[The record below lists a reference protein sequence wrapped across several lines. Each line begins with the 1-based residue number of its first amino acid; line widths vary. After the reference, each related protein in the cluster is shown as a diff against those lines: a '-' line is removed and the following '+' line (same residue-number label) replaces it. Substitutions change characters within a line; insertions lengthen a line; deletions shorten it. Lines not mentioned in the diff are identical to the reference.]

1 MKEVYC
7 VVRNLA
13 ALVIACALFNG
24 IALAMMGMVR

>member
-13 ALVIACALFNG
+13 ALVIAYALFNG
-24 IALAMMGMVR
+24 IALAMMDLVQ